1 MNWNFMWFD
10 LVYLESYFEQEEQD
24 LLLEMEVQQE
34 LLAWQFVGI
43 WV

>member
-1 MNWNFMWFD
+1 

>member
-34 LLAWQFVGI
+34 LLA
-43 WV
+43 